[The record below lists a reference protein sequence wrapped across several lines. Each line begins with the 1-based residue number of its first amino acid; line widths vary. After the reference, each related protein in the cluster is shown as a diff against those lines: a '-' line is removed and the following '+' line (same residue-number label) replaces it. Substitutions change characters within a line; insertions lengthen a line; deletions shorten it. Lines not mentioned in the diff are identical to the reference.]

1 MGRWTIEQIDDV
13 AVVAMTSNKVNA
25 LDDDFFSDLQ
35 AAIAEI
41 QSAPPLPVVLTGVG
55 TCFSAG
61 LNLLELYEYDRTTL
75 AAFVERLNDTMLAWF
90 TLPRPTIAAVNGHAI
105 AGGCIIALACDLRIV
120 VDVDQAQIGLNEVQV
135 GIPFPGV
142 PLEIARHALAPERLR
157 EVMLT
162 GALYTPE
169 EARVRGLVD
178 EVVEPDALIARAVA
192 IARATAPDSLEAYAA
207 IKAHL
212 LAPALARLAETG
224 PRVDR
229 DFLDV
234 WFSEPARR
242 RMDEVRQRLLARH

>member
-1 MGRWTIEQIDDV
+1 VGGWTIEEIDDV
-13 AVVAMTSNKVNA
+13 AVVTMTSNKVNA

-35 AAIAEI
+35 AAIADI
-41 QSAPPLPVVLTGVG
+41 QSAAPLPVVLTGTG
-55 TCFSAG
+55 SCFSAG
-61 LNLLELYEYDRTTL
+61 LNLLELYEFDRTTL
-75 AAFVERLNDTMLAWF
+75 AAFVDRLSETVLAWF
-90 TLPRPTIAAVNGHAI
+90 SLPRPTIAAVNGHAI

-120 VDVDQAQIGLNEVQV
+120 ADNDDAQIGLNEVQV

-142 PLEIARHALAPERLR
+142 PFEIAHHALSPERLR

-169 EARVRGLVD
+169 EARARGLVD
-178 EVVEPDALIARAVA
+178 EIVEGDALLTRAIAVARA
-192 IARATAPDSLEAYAA
+192 IAPDSLDAYAT

-212 LAPALARLAETG
+212 LAPTLSRIAENRARI
-224 PRVDR
+224 DR

-242 RMDEVRQRLLARH
+242 QMNEVRERLLARH

>member
-13 AVVAMTSNKVNA
+13 AVVTMTSNKVNA

-41 QSAPPLPVVLTGVG
+41 QSAPPLPIVLTGRG
-55 TCFSAG
+55 GCFSAG
-61 LNLLELYEYDRTTL
+61 LNLLELYEFDRTTL
-75 AAFVERLNDTMLAWF
+75 AAFVDRLSETVLAWF
-90 TLPRPTIAAVNGHAI
+90 SLPRPTIAAVNGHAI
-105 AGGCIIALACDLRIV
+105 AGGCVIALACDLRIA
-120 VDVDQAQIGLNEVQV
+120 VDTDNAKIGLNEVQV

-142 PLEIARHALAPERLR
+142 PFEITRHALSPERVR

-169 EARVRGLVD
+169 EARARGLVD
-178 EVVEPDALIARAVA
+178 EIVEPETLLPRAIAV
-192 IARATAPDSLEAYAA
+192 ARATAPDSLEAYAT

-212 LAPALARLAETG
+212 LAPTLARIAESRT
-224 PRVDR
+224 RVDR

-242 RMDEVRQRLLARH
+242 QMNEVRERLLAGH